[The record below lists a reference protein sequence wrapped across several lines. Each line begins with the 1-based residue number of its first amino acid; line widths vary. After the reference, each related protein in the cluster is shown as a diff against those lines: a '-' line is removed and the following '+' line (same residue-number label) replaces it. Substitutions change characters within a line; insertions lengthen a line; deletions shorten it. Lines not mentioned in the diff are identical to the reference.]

1 MKNLWQQRR
10 GGGRGLATR
19 KRRGFTLIEL
29 LVVVAI
35 IGILA
40 AIALPTIGRATQ
52 SARRAQARSEVQSI
66 LTAIRAFYNEYNR
79 LPIPGGHGE
88 DDQTYSDEDSREII
102 QILTGEDTQHNPRR
116 IAFLEAQGEDG
127 EYLDPWDTQY
137 SIRMDRNYD
146 GRVRYRN
153 QDFRTIAVVFS
164 HGRSQDPETDDDI
177 STHEPDD

>member
-1 MKNLWQQRR
+1 MNNCVSLCSISACKRSARR
-10 GGGRGLATR
+10 A
-19 KRRGFTLIEL
+19 GFTLIEL

-35 IGILA
+35 FGILA

-79 LPIPGGHGE
+79 LPVPAGDQGQP
-88 DDQTYSDEDSREII
+88 DQTYSEDDSRAII

-116 IAFLEAQGEDG
+116 LVFLEAQGADG
-127 EYLDPWDTQY
+127 EYEDPWDTQY
-137 SIRMDRNYD
+137 SIIMDTNYD

-153 QDFRTIAVVFS
+153 QNFRTIAVVFS
-164 HGRSQDPETDDDI
+164 HGRTQSAETSDDI
-177 STHEPDD
+177 STHEPD